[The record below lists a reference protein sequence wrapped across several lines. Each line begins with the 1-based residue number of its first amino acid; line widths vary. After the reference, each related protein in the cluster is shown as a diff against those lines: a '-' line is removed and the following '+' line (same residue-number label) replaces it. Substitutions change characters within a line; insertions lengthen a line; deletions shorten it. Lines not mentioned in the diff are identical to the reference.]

1 MEVLRLES
9 LVPVGLKAPA
19 VTVGNFDGV
28 HLGHRALVEAV
39 VAEARSTGGEAVALT
54 FDPHPSRVLAPE
66 RAPATLMTIGQRA
79 EVLGA
84 LGLDR
89 LAVLPFTRELS
100 HEPPDAFARRVL
112 VEALGARAV
121 VVGFNFRFGRGRAG
135 DAAALEACGRRL
147 GFSVKALPPV
157 LHEGAPVSSSR
168 VREALGRG
176 AVEAARALLGRR
188 YFVDGA
194 VVQGLGRGRGLG
206 IPTANLDPLNEILP
220 GGGVYA
226 CLCRIGG
233 DAARR
238 PGVVNVG
245 RRPTF
250 GGGAVLL
257 EAHLLDF
264 DGDLYGRTLR
274 VEFEA
279 RLRDEER
286 FPDAAALLRRIRDDI
301 EAARRVLEKAN

>member
-1 MEVLRLES
+1 MELFRLES
-9 LVPVGLKAPA
+9 LEPRGLRSPS

-28 HLGHRALVEAV
+28 HLGHRALAEAV
-39 VAEARSTGGEAVALT
+39 VAEARAAGGEAVVLT

-66 RAPATLMTIGQRA
+66 RAPATLMTIAQRA
-79 EVLGA
+79 EMLGP
-84 LGLDR
+84 LGIDR

-100 HEPPDAFARRVL
+100 HESPEEFARRVL
-112 VEALGARAV
+112 AGALGARAV

-135 DAAALEACGRRL
+135 DASALASFGREL
-147 GFSVKALPPV
+147 GFAVRALPPV

-176 AVEAARALLGRR
+176 AVEAARGLLGRR

-194 VVQGLGRGRGLG
+194 VVQGIGRGRSLG
-206 IPTANLDPLNEILP
+206 IPTANLDPVNEILP

-226 CLCRIGG
+226 CLCSIAGEG
-233 DAARR
+233 PRR
-238 PGVVNVG
+238 PAVVNVG

-250 GGGAVLL
+250 GGGAELL

-264 DGDLYGRTLR
+264 GDDLYGRSLR

-279 RLRDEER
+279 RLREEQR
-286 FPDAAALLRRIRDDI
+286 FPDGAALLRQIRADI
-301 EAARRVLEKAN
+301 ESARRLLEKAI

>member
-1 MEVLRLES
+1 MEVVRLET
-9 LVPVGLKAPA
+9 LEPRGLRSPA

-28 HLGHRALVEAV
+28 HRGHRALAEAV
-39 VAEARSTGGEAVALT
+39 VAEARTTGGEAVALT

-66 RAPATLMTIGQRA
+66 RAPATLMTIAQRA
-79 EVLGA
+79 EA
-84 LGLDR
+84 LGGLGIDR

-100 HEPPDAFARRVL
+100 HQSPEEFARGVL
-112 VEALGARAV
+112 AGALGARAV

-135 DAAALEACGRRL
+135 DAGALASFGSAL
-147 GFSVKALPPV
+147 GFTVRALPPV

-188 YFVDGA
+188 YFVDGI
-194 VVQGLGRGRGLG
+194 VVQGLGRGRQLG
-206 IPTANLDPLNEILP
+206 IPTANLDPVNEILP

-226 CLCRIGG
+226 CLCRI
-233 DAARR
+233 DRDARR
-238 PGVVNVG
+238 RPAVVNVG

-250 GGGAVLL
+250 GGGALLL

-264 DGDLYGRTLR
+264 EQALYGRSLR

-279 RLRDEER
+279 RLRDEQR
-286 FPDAAALLRRIRDDI
+286 FADAGALLRQVRADI
-301 EAARRVLEKAN
+301 ESARRLLEKAD

>member
-9 LVPVGLKAPA
+9 LAPLGLGTPA

-28 HLGHRALVEAV
+28 HLGHRALAEAV
-39 VAEARSTGGEAVALT
+39 VAEARASGCEAVALT

-66 RAPATLMTIGQRA
+66 RAPATLMTIAQRA
-79 EVLGA
+79 EVLGS
-84 LGLDR
+84 LGIDR

-100 HEPPDAFARRVL
+100 HEPPEEFARRIL
-112 VEALGARAV
+112 AEALAARAL

-135 DAAALEACGRRL
+135 DAAALETYGGRL
-147 GFSVKALPPV
+147 GFSVRALPPV

-176 AVEAARALLGRR
+176 AVEAARELLGRR

-233 DAARR
+233 DERLWPA
-238 PGVVNVG
+238 VVNVG

-250 GGGAVLL
+250 GGGATLL
-257 EAHLLDF
+257 EAHLLGF
-264 DGDLYGRTLR
+264 EGDLYGRALR

-286 FPDAAALLRRIRDDI
+286 FEDAAGLLRQIRDDI
-301 EAARRVLEKAN
+301 ETARRVLEKAI

>member
-1 MEVLRLES
+1 MEVFRLES
-9 LVPVGLKAPA
+9 LEPRGLRSPS

-28 HLGHRALVEAV
+28 HLGHRALAEAV
-39 VAEARSTGGEAVALT
+39 VAEARTSGGEAVVLT

-79 EVLGA
+79 EMLGP
-84 LGLDR
+84 LGIDR

-100 HEPPDAFARRVL
+100 HESPDEFAERVL
-112 VEALGARAV
+112 AGALGARAV
-121 VVGFNFRFGRGRAG
+121 IVGFNFRFGRGRAG
-135 DAAALEACGRRL
+135 DAAALASFGRDL
-147 GFSVKALPPV
+147 GFAVRALPPV

-176 AVEAARALLGRR
+176 AVEAARGLLGRR

-194 VVQGLGRGRGLG
+194 VVQGIGRGRGLG
-206 IPTANLDPLNEILP
+206 IPTANLDPVNEMLP
-220 GGGVYA
+220 GSGVYA
-226 CLCRIGG
+226 CLCSIAG
-233 DAARR
+233 DGSRR
-238 PGVVNVG
+238 PAVVNVG

-264 DGDLYGRTLR
+264 ADDLYGRSLR

-279 RLRDEER
+279 RLRDEQR
-286 FPDAAALLRRIRDDI
+286 FPDAAALLRQIRADI
-301 EAARRVLEKAN
+301 ESARRLLEKAN

>member
-1 MEVLRLES
+1 MEVFRLES
-9 LVPVGLKAPA
+9 LEPRGLRSPS

-28 HLGHRALVEAV
+28 HLGHRALAEAV
-39 VAEARSTGGEAVALT
+39 VAEARAAGGEAVVLT

-66 RAPATLMTIGQRA
+66 RAPATLMTIAQRA
-79 EVLGA
+79 EMLGR
-84 LGLDR
+84 LGIDR

-100 HEPPDAFARRVL
+100 HESAEEFARRVL
-112 VEALGARAV
+112 AGALGARAV

-135 DAAALEACGRRL
+135 DAAALASFGRDL
-147 GFSVKALPPV
+147 GFAVRALPPV

-176 AVEAARALLGRR
+176 AVEAARELLGRR

-194 VVQGLGRGRGLG
+194 VVQGIGRGRGLG
-206 IPTANLDPLNEILP
+206 IPTANLDPVNEILP

-226 CLCRIGG
+226 CLCSIAGEG
-233 DAARR
+233 PRR
-238 PGVVNVG
+238 PAVANVG

-264 DGDLYGRTLR
+264 GDDLYGRSLR

-279 RLRDEER
+279 RLRDEQR
-286 FPDAAALLRRIRDDI
+286 FPDGAALLRQIRADI
-301 EAARRVLEKAN
+301 ESARRLLEKAI